1 MTKQEFNSRF
11 LLATRPYIPK
21 VARNLVR
28 ECRDDIR
35 IFGLGFAQEK
45 WAKFINKELM

>member
-1 MTKQEFNSRF
+1 MTKKQFNTRF

-21 VARNLVR
+21 VAQALVR

-35 IFGLGFAQEK
+35 IFGLEFAQQK
-45 WAKFINKELM
+45 WAKFIRS